1 MHNYGVPNGF
11 MGFISGVPLFFKL
24 FGGLIFTF
32 VVVTFLVVI
41 IKGLKTWTSNN
52 NSEVVRRRC
61 KVVDKRTEVWG
72 GSGESSASTNY
83 YITFEFEDNSR
94 KELYVKDNQFGM
106 IVVGDIGELTF
117 QGSRF
122 KEFSR
127 IHEQGSS
134 PL

>member
-1 MHNYGVPNGF
+1 MHNYGEPNGF
-11 MGFISGVPLFFKL
+11 MGFISELPLFFKL
-24 FGGLIFTF
+24 FGGVLVTF
-32 VVVTFLVVI
+32 VVVIFLVVI

-52 NSEVVRRRC
+52 NSEVLRRRC

-127 IHEQGSS
+127 INEQGSS
-134 PL
+134 QL